1 VTANASAYRE
11 LERNR
16 RLQKFRR
23 TTLARGKKSRP
34 DIGRLFVSDGG
45 GALRVFDSKTFAPL
59 STLRIAVDA
68 DRAGLLANPTPD
80 VEHDYRRVR
89 RHPDAAELAQEVYVR
104 MLRVPDM
111 GAIRNP
117 EAYLYTV
124 ASNLAKEHARHEHTD
139 AGVLD
144 VDDPLVQEQLAE
156 LPAFAGD
163 LDTEQ
168 RIKRLREVLH
178 QLPPKCHAA
187 VVLQYWHG
195 LSYEEIAQRLGVSTH
210 MVKKYLSQALVHCRR
225 RMARLG

>member
-1 VTANASAYRE
+1 MTE
-11 LERNR
+11 T
-16 RLQKFRR
+16 KK
-23 TTLARGKKSRP
+23 TLVE
-34 DIGRLFVSDGG
+34 RLFAEHGG
-45 GALRVFDSKTFAPL
+45 SLRAFL
-59 STLRIAVDA
+59 
-68 DRAGLLANPTPD
+68 
-80 VEHDYRRVR
+80 YRRVR

-139 AGVLD
+139 GGVLD
-144 VDDPLVQEQLAE
+144 VDDPLVQEELAE
-156 LPAFAGD
+156 LPAFAGQ

-168 RIKRLREVLH
+168 RIKMLREVLR

-195 LSYEEIAQRLGVSTH
+195 LSYEEIAHRLGVSTH
-210 MVKKYLSQALVHCRR
+210 MVKKYLSQALTHCRR